1 MDHHE
6 RALTPLWRNPDF
18 LKLWTGQ
25 AISQTGSRISR
36 EGLPLTAVLV
46 LGATPLQ
53 MGYLSG
59 ASAAAVLLFGL
70 FAGAWS
76 DRLRRRPVMIA
87 ADLGRAALLGS
98 IPLAALTGHLT
109 MSHLYLVAA
118 LTGILTVWF
127 DVSYQAYLP
136 ALVEPER
143 LVEGNS
149 KLAISEG
156 TAEVIG
162 PGLTGVLV
170 QVLTAP
176 VAILFDAISFVV
188 SALSLAWIGKR
199 EPAPLRAAG
208 ENIGAEI
215 AAGLSISWNNRVLRA
230 LLLRTAMAAF
240 FLGFLAS
247 MYMVFA
253 IRELKL
259 TPALLGAVISV
270 GGFSSLFGAWI
281 NERLVRSWGFD
292 RTFLVATAATGLTA
306 ILPPLAYGSVAVCAA
321 YLAAGQFFDMSW
333 SIYNINEISLRQTV
347 TPEAFRGRVNSAMH
361 LLFRGLMPVGSLVS
375 GVIAQAAGI
384 RAAMLIGAFGVIAS
398 ALWLVFS
405 PIRGMRQLGAVQRES
420 V

>member
-1 MDHHE
+1 MVDSPE
-6 RALTPLWRNPDF
+6 RALTRDF

-46 LGATPLQ
+46 LSATPLQ

-87 ADLGRAALLGS
+87 ADLGRAFLLALV
-98 IPLAALTGHLT
+98 PLAAATGHLT
-109 MSHLYLVAA
+109 MSLLYAVAA

-136 ALVEPER
+136 ALVDR
-143 LVEGNS
+143 KSLVEGNS
-149 KLAISEG
+149 KLAMSEG
-156 TAEVIG
+156 VAEVVG

-170 QVLTAP
+170 QWLTAP
-176 VAILFDAISFVV
+176 VAILLDAISFVL

-199 EPAPLRAAG
+199 EPLPVRAPG
-208 ENIGAEI
+208 EDIMAEI
-215 AAGLSISWNNRVLRA
+215 REGLRVSWQSRVLRA

-240 FLGFLAS
+240 FGGFIAS

-259 TPALLGAVISV
+259 TPALLGVVISV
-270 GGFSSLFGAWI
+270 GGCSSLFGAWI
-281 NERLVRSWGFD
+281 NDRLVRRWGFA
-292 RTFLVATAATGLTA
+292 RTFLIATAATGLTA
-306 ILPPLAYGSVAVCAA
+306 LLPPLAYGPAAVCAA
-321 YLAAGQFFDMSW
+321 FLAAGQLFDMSW
-333 SIYNINEISLRQTV
+333 TIYGINEISLRQTV
-347 TPEAFRGRVNSAMH
+347 TPDAVLGRVNSAMH
-361 LLFRGLMPVGSLVS
+361 LLLRGLLPVGSLVS
-375 GVIAQAAGI
+375 GVIAENAGM
-384 RAAMLIGAFGVIAS
+384 RTSMLIGALGVMAS

-405 PIRGMRQLGAVQRES
+405 PIRGMRQLGVRHHPFL
-420 V
+420 